1 MAAPAGRRYDRNMGT
16 SPPAVSRFGPR
27 RWLAV
32 DVFVAAA
39 MFALLVT
46 SAFLK
51 YGRHAQPER
60 LVALC
65 LLAALATLPVAV
77 RRRWPLQVFAVVL
90 VAGKAFSTLGS
101 FSAIVMPATYVL
113 YTVAAQES
121 RRRSLL
127 ALAALEVA
135 VVVNFV
141 PHGASHATS
150 GAFFAVVNKSRIV
163 LASGSVFA
171 LALQFVVW
179 LIGDAVRRHRA
190 QIALQQRQALAEQRL
205 EIARELHDI
214 VAHALSVVAVQ
225 AGVGSH
231 LIATRPDEAARSLSA
246 IEETARAALS
256 ETRYLLGAMRGDGHD
271 PAGLTPVPGISS
283 VASLVRQISDTGL
296 PVSLRVEGEPRAL
309 SPSLELSVYRVIQE
323 ALTNMV
329 RHAGQPAS
337 TEVVISYAD
346 DGVLV
351 TVTDNGR
358 GQRMSQ
364 KIHGSGHGLTG
375 MRERISLLGGELWAG
390 PRPEGGYQVVARL
403 PAAEGR

>member
-1 MAAPAGRRYDRNMGT
+1 MGT

-39 MFALLVT
+39 MFALLVALLAAST
-46 SAFLK
+46 ALK
-51 YGRHAQPER
+51 HSHHAQPGR
-60 LVALC
+60 LVALG

-77 RRRWPLQVFAVVL
+77 RRRWPLPVFAVVL

-101 FSAIVMPATYVL
+101 FSTVVTPATYAL
-113 YTVAAQES
+113 YTVAVQES

-127 ALAALEVA
+127 ALAALEVGVA
-135 VVVNFV
+135 VNFL
-141 PHGASHATS
+141 PHGASHAAS
-150 GAFFAVVNKSRIV
+150 GAFFAVVNKSRVV
-163 LASGSVFA
+163 LASGAFFA
-171 LALQFVVW
+171 LALQFAVW

-190 QIALQQRQALAEQRL
+190 QVALQQRQALAEQRL

-231 LIATRPDEAARSLSA
+231 LIATRPDQAARSLSA

-256 ETRYLLGAMRGDGHD
+256 ETRYLLGAMRGGGHD
-271 PAGLTPVPGISS
+271 PAGLAPVPGISS
-283 VASLVRQISDTGL
+283 VATLVRQVSDTGQ

-323 ALTNMV
+323 ALTNVV

-337 TEVVISYAD
+337 AEVVISYAE

-375 MRERISLLGGELWAG
+375 MRERVSLLGGELWAG

>member
-1 MAAPAGRRYDRNMGT
+1 
-16 SPPAVSRFGPR
+16 
-27 RWLAV
+27 V
-32 DVFVAAA
+32 DAFVAAA
-39 MFALLVT
+39 MFALLVALLVA
-46 SAFLK
+46 SRDLK
-51 YGRHAQPER
+51 HSHHAQPER
-60 LVALC
+60 LVALY

-101 FSAIVMPATYVL
+101 FSTIVTPATYAL
-113 YTVAAQES
+113 YTVAVQQS

-127 ALAALEVA
+127 ALAALEVGVA
-135 VVVNFV
+135 VTFF
-141 PHGASHATS
+141 PSGAGHPAS
-150 GAFFAVVNKSRIV
+150 GAFFAVVNKSRVV
-163 LASGSVFA
+163 LASGAFFA
-171 LALQFVVW
+171 LALQFAVW

-190 QIALQQRQALAEQRL
+190 EVGRQQRQALAEQRL
-205 EIARELHDI
+205 EIAREMHDI

-246 IEETARAALS
+246 IEATARAALS

-271 PAGLTPVPGISS
+271 PAGLAPVPGIGS
-283 VASLVRQISDTGL
+283 VASL
-296 PVSLRVEGEPRAL
+296 
-309 SPSLELSVYRVIQE
+309 
-323 ALTNMV
+323 V

-337 TEVVISYAD
+337 AEVVISYAD

-375 MRERISLLGGELWAG
+375 MRERVSLLGGELRAG

-403 PAAEGR
+403 PLAEGR